1 MFLLHSLMISLYM
14 NTFLSKILVKKTTQE
29 GWLSGTLNGKQ
40 GLIPEN
46 YCEKID

>member
-1 MFLLHSLMISLYM
+1 M
-14 NTFLSKILVKKTTQE
+14 NTFPPMITVKKTTQE